1 MKQRKSC
8 RPRKVGPLL
17 GTSPIP
23 AHPPV
28 QHTGSLRPIALSC
41 AHGPTPLSVHPSCRL
56 FHPQH
61 RDLGPGYLNGQAPL
75 CRKPRKRPPG
85 SAARPRKSAFPPQ
98 QRHED
103 LKRHGLNASKSLFKK
118 ERK

>member
-41 AHGPTPLSVHPSCRL
+41 AHGPTPLSVQ
-56 FHPQH
+56 PQ
-61 RDLGPGYLNGQAPL
+61 LPALPPPASGPGPRLPKWTGPSVSKAPETAPWLGGQAQKVCL
-75 CRKPRKRPPG
+75 
-85 SAARPRKSAFPPQ
+85 STAA
-98 QRHED
+98 
-103 LKRHGLNASKSLFKK
+103 AS
-118 ERK
+118 